1 MTNENRG
8 RDKFQ
13 KYRKIIFFMVKIV
26 SFLPNKTRLVF
37 FNHFRNYNGGLGLVV
52 RYVLFNSLSSKC
64 GDNVSIHPGAYLFHI
79 DKLKVGNNVSIHPMC
94 YIDAAGEIEIG
105 NDVSIA
111 HNSTILS
118 SEHNYTDQTLL
129 IKNQGCSYHKTII
142 KSNVWIGAGCRIL
155 AGSLIN
161 EGSII
166 ASGAV
171 IKNVVE
177 SNYIYGGI
185 PGKKIKER

>member
-1 MTNENRG
+1 MTNDIRG
-8 RDKFQ
+8 RDRFQ
-13 KYRKIIFFMVKIV
+13 KHKRLIFIIIKFA
-26 SFLPNKTRLVF
+26 SFLPTKTKIMF
-37 FNHFRNYNGGLGLVV
+37 FNHIRNYNGILGILL
-52 RYVLFNSLSSKC
+52 RYVFLKSLSHSC
-64 GDNVSIHPGAYLFHI
+64 GDNVSIHSGVYLFHI
-79 DKLKVGNNVSIHPMC
+79 NKLKVGNNVSIHPMC

-111 HNSTILS
+111 HNTTIMST
-118 SEHNYTDQTLL
+118 EHNYSDRTEL
-129 IKNQGCSYHKTII
+129 IKNQGCSYNKTII

-177 SNYIYGGI
+177 GNCIYGGV